1 MTTITILQLPSAST
15 AAGADVLPFVQS
27 GVTKQITVDNL
38 CVDRTFVAPIL
49 STPASGTLT
58 NCIGLPV
65 STGISGLGTGVATF
79 LATPTSA
86 NLRTV
91 VSDETGTGALVFA
104 TSPTLVTPALG
115 TPASGVLTSC
125 TGLPVATGISGL
137 GTGVAT
143 FLATPSSANLIAAVT
158 DETGTGALVFGTA
171 PTITNPVITGSGTGS
186 IDGVAIGATTASTGK
201 FTSLTISLVTNA
213 NATYT
218 VLTTDHTIIQT
229 TAAST
234 YTLPAPAS
242 FTGRQLHIVTQFAGT
257 VVSASANVFPL
268 AGGSA
273 GTAILAA
280 TAGKWATLVSNGT
293 NWVIVASN

>member
-1 MTTITILQLPSAST
+1 MTNVTILQLPSATS
-15 AAGADVLPFVQS
+15 AAGVDVLPFVQS
-27 GVTKQITVDNL
+27 GVTKQITINDL
-38 CVDRTFVAPIL
+38 CKNRTFVAPAL
-49 STPASGTLT
+49 GTPASGTLT
-58 NCIGLPV
+58 NCTGLPV
-65 STGISGLGTGVATF
+65 ATGISGLGTGVATF
-79 LATPTSA
+79 LATPSSA
-86 NLRTV
+86 NLRTAV
-91 VSDETGTGALVFA
+91 TDETGTGALVFA

-143 FLATPSSANLIAAVT
+143 FLATPSSANLLAAVT

-186 IDGVAIGATTASTGK
+186 IDGVAIGATTASTGR

-213 NATYT
+213 NATYI

-257 VVSASANVFPL
+257 VVSASSNVFPL
-268 AGGSA
+268 AGGSP

-280 TAGKWATLVSNGT
+280 TAGNWATLVSNGT